1 MASIVDDPSQWTS
14 KPKDIFADKV
24 KQSLDQRGWG
34 QIEGA
39 EDATVETGKQVDDG
53 TEHSIRDYHSLR
65 SDMDTLRS
73 HFRGKMRT
81 AERDGDT
88 AAARKWRQLYTYAD
102 RSLRGKPMDGG
113 GY

>member
-34 QIEGA
+34 EIEGDN
-39 EDATVETGKQVDDG
+39 EFDDKSPQVDDG
-53 TEHSIRDYHSLR
+53 TGHDLSDYHMLR

-73 HFRGKMRT
+73 HFRARMRD
-81 AERDGDT
+81 AERIGDKPM
-88 AAARKWRQLYTYAD
+88 AQKWKELYTYVD
-102 RSLRGKPMDGG
+102 RSLRKKPMDGG
-113 GY
+113 SY